1 MKRIEIICN
10 NSVFEDVQE
19 LLLELRVKAY
29 TKIENV
35 HGVGTEGQK
44 WGDAVWPQENFIMT
58 SYCGSDSVSEIVD
71 GFRAMK
77 TRSRPK
83 DSNCFFL
90 TPKCF
95 CRRENA
101 QFDSVCCS
109 RFGKKTAAVQNAVGS
124 RFSGPM
130 FFESE

>member
-58 SYCGSDSVSEIVD
+58 IYCGSDSVSEIVD
-71 GFRAMK
+71 GFRALK
-77 TRSRPK
+77 TRLPTEGLKLFLS
-83 DSNCFFL
+83 DSEML
-90 TPKCF
+90 L
-95 CRRENA
+95 
-101 QFDSVCCS
+101 
-109 RFGKKTAAVQNAVGS
+109 
-124 RFSGPM
+124 
-130 FFESE
+130 

>member
-44 WGDAVWPQENFIMT
+44 WGNAVWPQENFIMT
-58 SYCGSDSVSEIVD
+58 IYCGSDSVSEIVD
-71 GFRAMK
+71 GFRALK
-77 TRSRPK
+77 TRFPTEGLK
-83 DSNCFFL
+83 LFL
-90 TPKCF
+90 SDA
-95 CRRENA
+95 E
-101 QFDSVCCS
+101 
-109 RFGKKTAAVQNAVGS
+109 
-124 RFSGPM
+124 M
-130 FFESE
+130 LL

>member
-58 SYCGSDSVSEIVD
+58 IYCDSDSVSEIVD
-71 GFRAMK
+71 GFRALK
-77 TRSRPK
+77 TRFPTEGLK
-83 DSNCFFL
+83 LFL
-90 TPKCF
+90 SDA
-95 CRRENA
+95 E
-101 QFDSVCCS
+101 
-109 RFGKKTAAVQNAVGS
+109 
-124 RFSGPM
+124 M
-130 FFESE
+130 LL

>member
-58 SYCGSDSVSEIVD
+58 IYCGSDSVSEIVD
-71 GFRAMK
+71 GFRALK
-77 TRSRPK
+77 TRFPTEGLK
-83 DSNCFFL
+83 LFL
-90 TPKCF
+90 SDAK
-95 CRRENA
+95 
-101 QFDSVCCS
+101 
-109 RFGKKTAAVQNAVGS
+109 
-124 RFSGPM
+124 M
-130 FFESE
+130 LL

>member
-58 SYCGSDSVSEIVD
+58 IYCGSDSVSEIVD
-71 GFRAMK
+71 GFRALK
-77 TRSRPK
+77 TRFPTEGLKLFLS
-83 DSNCFFL
+83 DSEML
-90 TPKCF
+90 L
-95 CRRENA
+95 
-101 QFDSVCCS
+101 
-109 RFGKKTAAVQNAVGS
+109 
-124 RFSGPM
+124 
-130 FFESE
+130 

>member
-10 NSVFEDVQE
+10 NSVFEDVKE

-58 SYCGSDSVSEIVD
+58 IYCGSDSVSEIVD
-71 GFRAMK
+71 GFRALK
-77 TRSRPK
+77 TRFPTEGLKLFLS
-83 DSNCFFL
+83 DSEML
-90 TPKCF
+90 L
-95 CRRENA
+95 
-101 QFDSVCCS
+101 
-109 RFGKKTAAVQNAVGS
+109 
-124 RFSGPM
+124 
-130 FFESE
+130 

>member
-19 LLLELRVKAY
+19 LLLELRVKAH

-58 SYCGSDSVSEIVD
+58 IYCGSDSVSEIVD
-71 GFRAMK
+71 GFRALK
-77 TRSRPK
+77 TRFPTEGLKLFLS
-83 DSNCFFL
+83 DSEML
-90 TPKCF
+90 L
-95 CRRENA
+95 
-101 QFDSVCCS
+101 
-109 RFGKKTAAVQNAVGS
+109 
-124 RFSGPM
+124 
-130 FFESE
+130 

>member
-58 SYCGSDSVSEIVD
+58 IYCGSDSLSEIVD
-71 GFRAMK
+71 GFRALK
-77 TRSRPK
+77 TRFPTEGLKLFLS
-83 DSNCFFL
+83 DSEML
-90 TPKCF
+90 L
-95 CRRENA
+95 
-101 QFDSVCCS
+101 
-109 RFGKKTAAVQNAVGS
+109 
-124 RFSGPM
+124 
-130 FFESE
+130 

>member
-1 MKRIEIICN
+1 MKRIDIICN

-58 SYCGSDSVSEIVD
+58 IYCGSDSVSEIVD
-71 GFRAMK
+71 GFRALK
-77 TRSRPK
+77 TRFPTEGLK
-83 DSNCFFL
+83 LFL
-90 TPKCF
+90 SDA
-95 CRRENA
+95 E
-101 QFDSVCCS
+101 
-109 RFGKKTAAVQNAVGS
+109 
-124 RFSGPM
+124 M
-130 FFESE
+130 LL

>member
-58 SYCGSDSVSEIVD
+58 IYCGSDSVSEIVD
-71 GFRAMK
+71 GFRALK
-77 TRSRPK
+77 TRFPTEGLK
-83 DSNCFFL
+83 LFL
-90 TPKCF
+90 SDA
-95 CRRENA
+95 ELLL
-101 QFDSVCCS
+101 
-109 RFGKKTAAVQNAVGS
+109 
-124 RFSGPM
+124 
-130 FFESE
+130 